1 MNQQRVV
8 IDLKRTRLCSALNRV
23 LRIERDWFRQQL
35 LLQPNINQA
44 MQEPTLRALFEASAH
59 MGHRKRFW
67 NPKMGPYIYG
77 TYRKLHIINLEHT
90 LPALKQSGA
99 AIRKLAANRDKV
111 LFVGTK
117 RSARELIKSH
127 AESIAQ
133 PYVCNRWLGGM
144 LTNYK
149 TMRASI
155 RRLRDME
162 EQLEQDILE
171 KMTKKEGLMFQREI
185 DRLRANI
192 GGIKN
197 MGGLPDALF
206 VIDIRHEDIA
216 VAEARKLGIPIIAIV
231 DTNCDPELVDY
242 AIPGNDDSSKAI
254 NIYLEYLCAAYALG
268 ASEAEPDAPMAPKS
282 QLKVKIEEKST
293 RRRRSRRSEGDKAKA
308 TVAGSAAPAAEVKS
322 EVAAPAAVAAAAK
335 SESAVDPAPETRPKA
350 VDMAPAPEPQAEA
363 PAAEASA
370 GSAAAA
376 EKAE

>member
-1 MNQQRVV
+1 
-8 IDLKRTRLCSALNRV
+8 
-23 LRIERDWFRQQL
+23 
-35 LLQPNINQA
+35 

-67 NPKMGPYIYG
+67 NPKMAPYIYG

-99 AIRKLAANRDKV
+99 AIRKLATNRDKI

-117 RSARELIKSH
+117 RSARALIKDY
-127 AESIAQ
+127 AESIGQ

-155 RRLRDME
+155 RRLREME
-162 EQLEQDILE
+162 EELEQGILN

-192 GGIKN
+192 GGIKD

-216 VAEARKLGIPIIAIV
+216 IAEAHKLGIPIIAIV
-231 DTNCDPELVDY
+231 DSNCDPDLVDY
-242 AIPGNDDSSKAI
+242 AIPGNDDSAKAI
-254 NIYLEYLCAAYALG
+254 DIYLKYLCDAYAQG
-268 ASEAEPDAPMAPKS
+268 ASEAEPDVPTAPMN
-282 QLKVKIEEKST
+282 QLKVKIEEKPS
-293 RRRRSRRSEGDKAKA
+293 RRRRSRRSEGDKAK
-308 TVAGSAAPAAEVKS
+308 TG
-322 EVAAPAAVAAAAK
+322 AAAK
-335 SESAVDPAPETRPKA
+335 PTETAPNPDESS
-350 VDMAPAPEPQAEA
+350 EA
-363 PAAEASA
+363 PAESGQVEPATEPTVVE
-370 GSAAAA
+370 SAAEPTPPADTQA
-376 EKAE
+376 TADTPSED

>member
-1 MNQQRVV
+1 
-8 IDLKRTRLCSALNRV
+8 
-23 LRIERDWFRQQL
+23 
-35 LLQPNINQA
+35 
-44 MQEPTLRALFEASAH
+44 

-67 NPKMGPYIYG
+67 NPKMAPYIYG

-99 AIRKLAANRDKV
+99 AIRKLATNRDKV

-171 KMTKKEGLMFQREI
+171 KMTKKEGLMFQREM

-192 GGIKN
+192 GGIKD

-231 DTNCDPELVDY
+231 DSNCDPELVDY

-254 NIYLEYLCAAYALG
+254 NIYLEYICAAYALG

-282 QLKVKIEEKST
+282 QLKVKIEEKPS
-293 RRRRSRRSEGDKAKA
+293 RRRRSRRSEGEKAKA
-308 TVAGSAAPAAEVKS
+308 ATGAAAKVEAKAEAAVAPAAPATAAP
-322 EVAAPAAVAAAAK
+322 EVAPQAEAAANTAPAKAEAQAAAAL
-335 SESAVDPAPETRPKA
+335 S
-350 VDMAPAPEPQAEA
+350 PEPATAEA
-363 PAAEASA
+363 PAASA
-370 GSAAAA
+370 ETAT

>member
-1 MNQQRVV
+1 
-8 IDLKRTRLCSALNRV
+8 
-23 LRIERDWFRQQL
+23 
-35 LLQPNINQA
+35 

-67 NPKMGPYIYG
+67 NPKMAPYIYG

-99 AIRKLAANRDKV
+99 AIRKLATNRDKV

-127 AESIAQ
+127 AESIGQ

-192 GGIKN
+192 GGIKD

-254 NIYLEYLCAAYALG
+254 NIYLEYLCAAYAQG
-268 ASEAEPDAPMAPKS
+268 VSEAEPDAPMAPKD
-282 QLKVKIEEKST
+282 QLKVKIEEKPS
-293 RRRRSRRSEGDKAKA
+293 RRRRSRRSESGKAKA
-308 TVAGSAAPAAEVKS
+308 APTAALASEAEAKADPAPATPKPQEAEVEASDPAPAAETKAD
-322 EVAAPAAVAAAAK
+322 AA
-335 SESAVDPAPETRPKA
+335 SAPE
-350 VDMAPAPEPQAEA
+350 
-363 PAAEASA
+363 AATADATTSEQS
-370 GSAAAA
+370 
-376 EKAE
+376 

>member
-1 MNQQRVV
+1 
-8 IDLKRTRLCSALNRV
+8 
-23 LRIERDWFRQQL
+23 
-35 LLQPNINQA
+35 

-308 TVAGSAAPAAEVKS
+308 KAAAPAPEAKASTDTAAKAEPP
-322 EVAAPAAVAAAAK
+322 AAPEAEPKVADA
-335 SESAVDPAPETRPKA
+335 
-350 VDMAPAPEPQAEA
+350 APAPEPEPKTEA
-363 PAAEASA
+363 PAAEASTE
-370 GSAAAA
+370 GKAAA

>member
-1 MNQQRVV
+1 M
-8 IDLKRTRLCSALNRV
+8 
-23 LRIERDWFRQQL
+23 
-35 LLQPNINQA
+35 QPNFNIA

-67 NPKMGPYIYG
+67 NPKMAPYIYG

-254 NIYLEYLCAAYALG
+254 NIYLEYLCAAYAQG
-268 ASEAEPDAPMAPKS
+268 VSEAEPDAPMAPKS
-282 QLKVKIEEKST
+282 QLKVKIEEKPS
-293 RRRRSRRSEGDKAKA
+293 RRRRSRRSEGDKARAAAPAPEAKA
-308 TVAGSAAPAAEVKS
+308 STDTAAKAEPPAAPAAEPK
-322 EVAAPAAVAAAAK
+322 VADA
-335 SESAVDPAPETRPKA
+335 
-350 VDMAPAPEPQAEA
+350 APAPEPEPQVEA
-363 PAAEASA
+363 PAADTT
-370 GSAAAA
+370 A
-376 EKAE
+376 EKTE